1 MEDTGANLMQSHE
14 AHPGVA
20 VRVKEGYRKSGF
32 GGLLGTVEQS
42 WGHPDFPA
50 LDVRF
55 EDGRSELFWF
65 HELEKPDV
73 ESAPRS
79 LPFYDGS

>member
-1 MEDTGANLMQSHE
+1 
-14 AHPGVA
+14 
-20 VRVKEGYRKSGF
+20 
-32 GGLLGTVEQS
+32 VEQS